1 MRDSGGGYFAT
12 KTYQCGRIGEK
23 VKFFVPSVR
32 RPRQGKSDR
41 KKIEGNNVNM
51 TRRVARAINE
61 NFVPGDGWV
70 ALNYTAERY
79 QRVLDRAAALMAKDG
94 ALTEMDAIWFAAQH
108 ELELLMDRARG
119 ALRKRGIELRYVAI
133 TADIDG
139 GTGEAVKVHHHVVC
153 PAECV
158 EVIKEKWGLKGEDVK
173 QERRERLWNQE
184 DYTPLAEYMM
194 KQVRYIA
201 DAKKYTPSRNLIRT
215 EPSPRTVFTGARL
228 RPPKGAVL
236 LYADPYTGVR
246 DCQYIRYLLP
256 PEKWTGVW
264 KGKVDGLQACT
275 RAGTLEG
282 PEAKDGPPPEPK
294 EEPKRPPKKVAKPKK
309 GPPAGERREV
319 RCSACG
325 RLLGVVR
332 NGTYEN
338 KHGRQVIRAVRAV
351 VCCPKCGAENKI
363 GTGKKRGGG
372 A

>member
-61 NFVPGDGWV
+61 NFVHGDGWL

-79 QRVLDRAAALMAKDG
+79 QRVLARAAALRAKDG

-158 EVIKEKWGLKGEDVK
+158 EVIKEKWGLKGEDAK

-194 KQVRYIA
+194 RQVRYIA

-264 KGKVDGLQACT
+264 KGKKVDGLQAGAG
-275 RAGTLEG
+275 AGTLKG
-282 PEAKDGPPPEPK
+282 PEMKPGPK
-294 EEPKRPPKKVAKPKK
+294 EGQSPGAKEGK
-309 GPPAGERREV
+309 PPAGERREV
-319 RCSACG
+319 RCAACG
-325 RLLGVVR
+325 RLLGVVQ
-332 NGTYEN
+332 NGEYEN

-351 VCCPKCGAENKI
+351 VRCPKCGAENKV
-363 GTGKKRGGG
+363 GTGKRRGGG